1 MKVINTDPTLDD
13 DPILYETIISAYRL
27 NVVNKKKE
35 IKKNIIGLLRIY
47 LSKNWGKILKQ

>member
-13 DPILYETIISAYRL
+13 GPILYETIISAYRL

-47 LSKNWGKILKQ
+47 LSKN

>member
-13 DPILYETIISAYRL
+13 GPILYETIISAYRL